1 MVQILGNKIEHY
13 RLEVSS
19 YDSYYFCKHIVL
31 NYFWSKRGWLIH
43 SLSFFMV
50 FTEHFILQAHP

>member
-1 MVQILGNKIEHY
+1 MVQTPGNKIKHY

-19 YDSYYFCKHIVL
+19 YDSYSFCKHIVL
-31 NYFWSKRGWLIH
+31 NYFWSKRGRFIH

-50 FTEHFILQAHP
+50 LIEHIFLQAHP